1 MNRSQV
7 AKIYGIV
14 VALAT
19 IGPYIVFAEH
29 RTGCNSEASMRLI
42 DDIAARFGPPAV
54 AARAP
59 GRVNL
64 IGDHVDYCGGL
75 VMPFA
80 INRDCVAA
88 IHTDVAD
95 DRTLVLCSLNEQ
107 SEHAVPWIDVLKS
120 GGSAPVGSWQSYVL
134 GVIAGLGEVGAVDR
148 LRGCRIVVATDVP
161 MGSGLSSSAALEV
174 SVAVA
179 AASRCGI
186 DVGDLELAK
195 LCQHAEHRFAGVP
208 CGLMDQAIS
217 VLGRAG
223 HLLILDC
230 ATDFTEHVP
239 IPSTCEL
246 IVINSGVG
254 HALADGEYGKRRA
267 SCEKAAEA
275 LGIRH
280 LAHAEADALRSVP
293 ADLLPHARHV
303 VSETARV
310 RALADALAAG
320 DLAECGRLV
329 HESHV
334 SLRDDFRVSCDE
346 IDLIVET
353 LCSTEGVYGA
363 RMTGGGFG
371 GCVIGLA
378 APGFE
383 PAVRAA
389 AERCRGL
396 CPNIEVIPVTASD
409 GAERITDVVEPNA

>member
-1 MNRSQV
+1 
-7 AKIYGIV
+7 
-14 VALAT
+14 
-19 IGPYIVFAEH
+19 
-29 RTGCNSEASMRLI
+29 MRLI
-42 DDIAARFGPPAV
+42 DDIAARFGRPAV

-88 IHTDVAD
+88 IHTDVTD

-107 SEHAVPWIDVLKS
+107 TEYSVSWIDALEPN
-120 GGSAPVGSWQSYVL
+120 GGAPTGSWQSYVL
-134 GVIAGLGEVGAVDR
+134 GVIAELGKVGAIDH
-148 LRGCRIVVATDVP
+148 LRGSRIVVATDVP
-161 MGSGLSSSAALEV
+161 LGSGLSSSAALEI

-179 AASRCGI
+179 TASRCGT
-186 DVGDLELAK
+186 DVGGLELAK
-195 LCQHAEHRFAGVP
+195 LCQRAEHRFAGVP

-217 VLGRAG
+217 VLGCAG
-223 HLLILDC
+223 HLLMLDC
-230 ATDFTEHVP
+230 ATESAEHVRV
-239 IPSTCEL
+239 PSDCEL
-246 IVINSGVG
+246 IVVNSGVS

-275 LGIRH
+275 LGIQH
-280 LAHAEADALRSVP
+280 LAHAESDALGSVP
-293 ADLLPHARHV
+293 ADVLPHARHV

-310 RALADALAAG
+310 RAVARALEAG
-320 DLAECGRLV
+320 DLAECGRLMV
-329 HESHV
+329 ESHA

-353 LCSTEGVYGA
+353 LRSTEGVYGA

-371 GCVIGLA
+371 GCVICLVASGS
-378 APGFE
+378 E

-389 AERCRGL
+389 AERCRGG
-396 CPNIEVIPVTASD
+396 CPNIQVIPVVASN
-409 GAERITDVVEPNA
+409 GTERITGVEPTGS